1 MSLFLNPLLMLLLL
15 LFNACSMKKDDDFCC
30 CWCCW
35 LCACKLF
42 WKWFCCCCCCRCSW
56 IALCRWLLMF
66 GCVVWKSG
74 DEDDVV
80 DGEGVGVGGGAIG
93 DAPHVWIFSNGFLK
107 LFVSLAALVPFVGN
121 DPYARN
127 ILMLFSCF
135 LYLIQMYDDNVYR
148 QTHSISSV
156 YSISL
161 LLHNFFPIFAQSII
175 ILFELEYIFA
185 LTNTRLE
192 SKIFRYMCEMFYV

>member
-1 MSLFLNPLLMLLLL
+1 MSLFLNPLLMLLLLL

-30 CWCCW
+30 CCCSCW

-42 WKWFCCCCCCRCSW
+42 WKWFCWCCCCRCGCM
-56 IALCRWLLMF
+56 ALCRWLLMF

-80 DGEGVGVGGGAIG
+80 DGDGVGVGGGAIG

-135 LYLIQMYDDNVYR
+135 FIRFTDDDNVY
-148 QTHSISSV
+148 THSISSV

-161 LLHNFFPIFAQSII
+161 LLHNISDICSIDYYI
-175 ILFELEYIFA
+175 IWTWVYIC
-185 LTNTRLE
+185 TYEHT
-192 SKIFRYMCEMFYV
+192 FRE